1 MALNITEENY
11 VDVAEKVIL
20 ELKGMTN
27 ARTGKPE
34 LMVTT
39 SKIRNLLSMTA
50 DIYNEVV
57 NQKEDK
63 LSADINSRIEYLRV
77 RFLYEAGREKS
88 VKNLVEKAGLI
99 ELLKG
104 IKGSRKRFMLFNR
117 YIEALVAFH
126 KYNGGKDM

>member
-34 LMVTT
+34 PMVTT

>member
-20 ELKGMTN
+20 ELKGMIN
-27 ARTGKPE
+27 KRTGKQEP
-34 LMVTT
+34 MVTT

-50 DIYNEVV
+50 DIYNEVI

-77 RFLYEAGREKS
+77 RFLYEAGRDKS

-99 ELLKG
+99 EFLKS

>member
-20 ELKGMTN
+20 ELKGMIN
-27 ARTGKPE
+27 KRTGKQEP
-34 LMVTT
+34 MVTT

-50 DIYNEVV
+50 DIYNEVI

-77 RFLYEAGREKS
+77 RFLYEAGRDKS
-88 VKNLVEKAGLI
+88 VKNLVEKAELI

-104 IKGSRKRFMLFNR
+104 IKGNRENFIRFNR